1 MFKKMSAALLIAS
14 MLTVPAL
21 AAGNVRK
28 ADPAPVTK
36 SATIDAKA
44 ATIGDEAFAF
54 IGSAAFSAEGQLRT
68 FVSGGFTYVQLNTQ
82 GTTIAEATILLSGTL
97 ALTAGEFV
105 L

>member
-44 ATIGDEAFAF
+44 QIKPGTKVTVKKVRHVKHVRHHRVHKKFAAHKRHAAKAAIG
-54 IGSAAFSAEGQLRT
+54 
-68 FVSGGFTYVQLNTQ
+68 VK
-82 GTTIAEATILLSGTL
+82 IAKPVVKQISVKQKRA
-97 ALTAGEFV
+97 
-105 L
+105 